1 MTTTPLKTLAPGR
14 HRLTI
19 DVEDREREFWV
30 YIPTQSVEPA
40 EGWPVVFVFHGGLSN
55 APTMVRFCEM
65 HEYAD
70 TAGFVTVFPN
80 GTGRLPTM
88 KTWNAGMCCGYAQRE
103 DVNDIFFVEQLLA
116 DIPPRLNV
124 DRTRVYAT
132 GMSNGGMMSYLI
144 GDKLADRFAAI
155 APVGGTMGNETC
167 NPSRPVPLLHMHGT
181 DDQFVR
187 WEGGVGSRSKSKL
200 NFHPVD
206 HAMENWIAANHAET
220 TPTIEKLPVTVD
232 DGTSVE
238 RFSYAAKN
246 ENSAEVILLKIHG
259 GGHTWPGKE
268 SRLELLGATTH
279 NLDANDEIWKFFQ
292 RHRLPT

>member
-1 MTTTPLKTLAPGR
+1 MTTTPIKELAPGR

-30 YIPTQSVEPA
+30 YIPTQTKPPE
-40 EGWPVVFVFHGGLSN
+40 EGWPLVFVFHGGLSN

-65 HEYAD
+65 NEYAD

-88 KTWNAGMCCGYAQRE
+88 KTWNAGMCCGYAMRE
-103 DVNDIFFVEQLLA
+103 DVNDVHFVEQLLA
-116 DIPPRLNV
+116 DLPQRLAI
-124 DRTRVYAT
+124 DPTRVYAT
-132 GMSNGGMMSYLI
+132 GMSNGGMMSYLL

-155 APVGGTMGNETC
+155 APVGGTMGNPTC
-167 NPSRPVPLLHMHGT
+167 SPSRPVPLMHIHGT

-200 NFHPVD
+200 NFHSVD
-206 HAMENWIAANHAET
+206 HALENWIEANHAAR
-220 TPTIEKLPVTVD
+220 TPTVESLPVEVD
-232 DGTSVE
+232 DGTSIE
-238 RFSYAAKN
+238 RFTYAATGDD
-246 ENSAEVILLKIHG
+246 SAEVILLKVHG

-268 SRLELLGATTH
+268 SRLELLGPTTQ
-279 NLDANDEIWKFFQ
+279 NLDANQAIWEFFQ
-292 RHRLPT
+292 RHRLST